1 MDPEGG
7 PALLYDPSLHNTNE
21 HNYKSAACDL
31 SFLGF
36 ELFVTD
42 LSEVNTEEAG
52 IYLYLLETLPP
63 K

>member
-7 PALLYDPSLHNTNE
+7 PALLYDSSLHNTSK

-36 ELFVTD
+36 ELFAID

-52 IYLYLLETLPP
+52 LYLYFLETLPP